1 MLKGI
6 FLALSLFGASFAFAN
21 SNPVPMTNLVNTIEQ
36 VAMGQAKAAGINWAV
51 GDACHYNLN
60 MASFISGKL
69 DVIVR
74 EKNAEGYW
82 LDQNV
87 DLGFLGKQTMSILLD
102 PNTGAIKKVIVDGKE
117 QAPPEQGDMEVV
129 EVKESKITVP
139 AGTFDAVYFKVHDKK
154 QNQDSEQWVN
164 PKLIPISGMLKSIG
178 QSQMGEVVSEL
189 VSFEKK

>member
-1 MLKGI
+1 MLKKV
-6 FLALSLFGASFAFAN
+6 LLVVSMLVSTMAFAN
-21 SNPVPMTNLVNTIEQ
+21 EIPTADLLKSFEQ
-36 VAMGQAKAAGINWAV
+36 NAMGQAQAAGINWAI
-51 GDACHYNLN
+51 GDACHYNLS
-60 MASFISGKL
+60 MAAFIQGKL

-74 EKNAEGYW
+74 EKNADGYW
-82 LDQNV
+82 LDQHV
-87 DLGFLGKQTMSILLD
+87 DMGFLGKQTMSVLID

-117 QAPPEQGDMEVV
+117 QAPPEQGEMEVI

-154 QNQDSEQWVN
+154 QNQDTEQWVN

-178 QSQMGEVVSEL
+178 QSQMGEVITEL

>member
-1 MLKGI
+1 MLKKILLVLGM
-6 FLALSLFGASFAFAN
+6 FGAS
-21 SNPVPMTNLVNTIEQ
+21 
-36 VAMGQAKAAGINWAV
+36 VAMANELPTVDLLKSFEQNTMEQAQAAGINWAI
-51 GDACHYNLN
+51 GDACHYDLS
-60 MASFISGKL
+60 MASFIKGKL
-69 DVIVR
+69 DIVVR

-87 DLGFLGKQTMSILLD
+87 DLGFLGKQTMSVLID

-117 QAPPEQGDMEVV
+117 QTPPEQGEMEVI
-129 EVKESKITVP
+129 EVKEAKVTVP

-154 QNQDSEQWVN
+154 QNQDTEQWVN

-178 QSQMGEVVSEL
+178 QSQMGEVLTEL